1 MGNVLS
7 TLLDVVSNIS
17 SLLNKVQHV
26 MENVPVFLKAIQNIG
41 MFDISALQQVCVWF
55 SLCKLDFHFDVRD
68 VKKEHC

>member
-26 MENVPVFLKAIQNIG
+26 MENLPVFLQAIQNIG
-41 MFDISALQQVCVWF
+41 MFDISALQQVCV
-55 SLCKLDFHFDVRD
+55 
-68 VKKEHC
+68 